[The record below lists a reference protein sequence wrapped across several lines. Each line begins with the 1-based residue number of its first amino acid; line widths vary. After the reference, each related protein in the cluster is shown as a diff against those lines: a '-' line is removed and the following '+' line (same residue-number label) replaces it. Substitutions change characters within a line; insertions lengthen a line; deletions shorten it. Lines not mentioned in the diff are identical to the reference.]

1 MNRRSSTRN
10 PFRIDTKRLSTLSP
24 DSGPPHNER
33 GDVNRLEEDAM
44 KIVKDSAA
52 RAATL
57 LPEEGEVI
65 AEGLNLAFADV
76 HRWLQP
82 RDIRYHEQFASG
94 LMQTRRIRT

>member
-1 MNRRSSTRN
+1 
-10 PFRIDTKRLSTLSP
+10 
-24 DSGPPHNER
+24 
-33 GDVNRLEEDAM
+33 M

-57 LPEEGEVI
+57 LPEKGEVI
-65 AEGLNLAFADV
+65 AEGLEPGRRGC

-94 LMQTRRIRT
+94 WMRTRRMPT